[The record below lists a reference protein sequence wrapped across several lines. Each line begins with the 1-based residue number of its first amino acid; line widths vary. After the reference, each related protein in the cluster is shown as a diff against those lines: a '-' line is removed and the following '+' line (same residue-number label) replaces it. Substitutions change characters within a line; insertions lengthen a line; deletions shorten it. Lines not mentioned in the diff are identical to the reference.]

1 MDNSLEEMHRN
12 HVVLWDW
19 LAKTGDK
26 KKNAPIWEKN
36 GGYIDS
42 LQIRDKCFC
51 CQWVEDNNLEC
62 EDCPIDLD
70 CGGLRREVLY
80 SKWADAVP
88 YSEEKKRLAAEIRDM
103 PLVNKKMITYRIGQR
118 FVGKD
123 DKYYEE
129 IYILAASEATKVL
142 LISLESGN
150 RWLDAIS
157 VKDVYKI
164 TEEEFKRISDNQFV
178 L

>member
-1 MDNSLEEMHRN
+1 
-12 HVVLWDW
+12 
-19 LAKTGDK
+19 
-26 KKNAPIWEKN
+26 
-36 GGYIDS
+36 
-42 LQIRDKCFC
+42 
-51 CQWVEDNNLEC
+51 
-62 EDCPIDLD
+62 
-70 CGGLRREVLY
+70 
-80 SKWADAVP
+80 
-88 YSEEKKRLAAEIRDM
+88 M